1 MNCRFQKVTIQLTCN
16 KASQAN
22 KKSIATVAKL
32 VSEMLSPELTISREA
47 RDLLIDC
54 CVEFIRLVSSEAN
67 EICEKE
73 TKKTIA
79 GEHVTKALQ
88 DLGFDGYL
96 EKINV
101 VVNDHKNQVKARE
114 KKVSKFESSGLS
126 TEELLAQQEELLRQA
141 RSRFQAQ
148 GMGGHPSPQLPESSA
163 SGAAITS
170 EVEDEAVKSEQD

>member
-1 MNCRFQKVTIQLTCN
+1 
-16 KASQAN
+16 
-22 KKSIATVAKL
+22 
-32 VSEMLSPELTISREA
+32 MLSPELTISREA

-79 GEHVTKALQ
+79 GEHVTKALH
-88 DLGFDGYL
+88 DLGFIEYL
-96 EKINV
+96 DKIAV
-101 VVNDHKNQVKARE
+101 VVNDHKNQLKMRE

-148 GMGGHPSPQLPESSA
+148 GLGQQPLQSPEIQPDTGSSVKQEQQEES
-163 SGAAITS
+163 
-170 EVEDEAVKSEQD
+170 VKEEQE